1 MPGWKGYT
9 PNPDQLY
16 PNEIS
21 SDYGFL
27 PFGAGPRKCV
37 GDQFAFLESVVL
49 LVQVRFSCHFVS
61 KPWTRPTRASIAT
74 TVFTASQNSQVL
86 GLTFDP
92 FRNKLASLWFVKDYL
107 EFCNFVHCGCV
118 VYLYSCTAA
127 MLIL

>member
-9 PNPDQLY
+9 PNPEQLY

-49 LVQVRFSCHFVS
+49 LVQVRCACHLC
-61 KPWTRPTRASIAT
+61 TE
-74 TVFTASQNSQVL
+74 
-86 GLTFDP
+86 TFDSANQGKH
-92 FRNKLASLWFVKDYL
+92 RYNRVD
-107 EFCNFVHCGCV
+107 
-118 VYLYSCTAA
+118 
-127 MLIL
+127 